1 MVLDFGRFVL
11 DSDAAALRRLS
22 EEEAAVYLPF
32 QLAGRDLSAYLVDG
46 NFSWDFMAGE
56 QLTSLLAEGGVVAG
70 VLSLCLPSF

>member
-11 DSDAAALRRLS
+11 DSNAAALARLS

-46 NFSWDFMAGE
+46 TFSWDYMAGE
-56 QLTSLLAEGGVVAG
+56 QLTALLAEGGVVSG
-70 VLSLCLPSF
+70 SGKM